1 MAKKTTRSK
10 RIGPEVPQRVAD
22 PPSTPQDL
30 SARLG
35 ESIRSAAPD
44 IVNALIDEAK
54 KGNSTPAK
62 FLFDFAGLHSAAA
75 PQNNSEESLAAL
87 LLKELSRASS
97 DGSETP
103 GTVQ

>member
-10 RIGPEVPQRVAD
+10 RTVPGVPQRAED
-22 PPSTPQDL
+22 SRSTPQDL
-30 SARLG
+30 SAKLG
-35 ESIRSAAPD
+35 ECIRSAAPD

-75 PQNNSEESLAAL
+75 PENQTEDSLAAL
-87 LLKELSRASS
+87 LLRELARSS
-97 DGSETP
+97 DGESETP
-103 GTVQ
+103 GTIQ